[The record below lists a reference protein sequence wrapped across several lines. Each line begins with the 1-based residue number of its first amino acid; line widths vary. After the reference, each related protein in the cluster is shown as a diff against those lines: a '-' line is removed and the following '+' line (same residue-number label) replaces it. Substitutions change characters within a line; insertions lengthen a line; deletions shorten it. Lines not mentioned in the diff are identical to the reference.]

1 MPSNAAIK
9 PELLAKYAADFN
21 ADRAN
26 LVAADA
32 AVSSGVLKAA
42 TDYRGV
48 RELPRDF
55 SVELKQGSITNQKH
69 SGRCWMFASLNTLR
83 YELMHRWNLEDFEFS
98 ETYLFFWDA
107 MEKSNT
113 YLENVL
119 ATLDE
124 PTDSRVFEAINYG
137 PSDDG
142 GWWQMFAALVNKYG
156 LVPKSA
162 YPESANSTDSS
173 AFKQYLNSR
182 LHGFAAELRRRHA
195 AGASV
200 EELRAAKDEE
210 MSVVYRICAI
220 SLGEPPAKFDWIART
235 KGDDDAKGGCKD
247 GGKKAEGCCK
257 DSADEAKSCKCGDGC
272 KCESGKSCGCGKH
285 SGIDDRPVIRETGIT
300 PLEFYKKYV
309 PVDVNDFATL
319 CNSPMERTPFGKRY
333 RIRFSANVAEA
344 GDMEFVNVPL
354 DVFKKAA
361 IDQLTAGHPIWFAC
375 DCMQFALRD
384 AGFFDQSVVR
394 VDRLFGTEFPL
405 DKADGLEYGDSPSNH
420 AMTFTGVNLD
430 EDGKP
435 NRWKVENSWGKDNGV
450 DGYYVMS
457 DAWFD
462 RFVTE
467 IIIRKDFLDEATR
480 ALLTAEPVQLDPWQP
495 LTQPCR

>member
-1 MPSNAAIK
+1 MTTDASARAIK
-9 PELLAKYAADFN
+9 PELLRTYTEDFN
-21 ADRAN
+21 KDRAN
-26 LVAADA
+26 LIAADA
-32 AVSSGVLKAA
+32 AVSAGVLKAA

-48 RELPRDF
+48 RALPRDF
-55 SVELKQGSITNQKH
+55 SIELKQGSITNQER

-113 YLENVL
+113 YMENVL
-119 ATLDE
+119 RTLDE
-124 PTDSRVFEAINYG
+124 PTDSRLFEAINWG

-162 YPESANSTDSS
+162 YPESENSRNSDD
-173 AFKQYLNSR
+173 FKQYLNSKLR
-182 LHGFAAELRRRHA
+182 EFAAELRRRSA
-195 AGASV
+195 AGAS
-200 EELRAAKDEE
+200 EDELRALKDEY
-210 MSVVYRICAI
+210 MGTVYRICAV
-220 SLGEPPAKFDWIART
+220 SLGEPPEKFDFFART
-235 KGDDDAKGGCKD
+235 KDDAED
-247 GGKKAEGCCK
+247 DKKC
-257 DSADEAKSCKCGDGC
+257 DAKACKCNKD
-272 KCESGKSCGCGKH
+272 KSDKPKTGK
-285 SGIDDRPVIRETGIT
+285 DERPQIREIGIT

-319 CNSPMERTPFGKRY
+319 ANAPLKNRPFNQRY

-361 IDQLTAGHPIWFAC
+361 LDQLTAGHPIWFAC
-375 DCMQFALRD
+375 DCTQFALRKD
-384 AGFFDQSVVR
+384 GFFDQSVVR
-394 VDRLFGTEFPL
+394 VDQLFGTEFTG
-405 DKADGLEYGDSPSNH
+405 DKAHGLEYGDSPSNH

-435 NRWKVENSWGKDNGV
+435 NRWKVENSWGKDAGK

-462 RFVTE
+462 RYVTE
-467 IIIRKDFLDEATR
+467 LIIRKEYLDEATR
-480 ALLTAEPVQLDPWQP
+480 ALLTAEPVELDPWQP
-495 LTQPCR
+495 LTRRCR

>member
-1 MPSNAAIK
+1 MPSNAAIN
-9 PELLAKYAADFN
+9 PDLLVKYAADFN

-173 AFKQYLNSR
+173 AFKQYLNSK
-182 LHGFAAELRRRHA
+182 LHGFAAEMRRRHA
-195 AGASV
+195 AGV
-200 EELRAAKDEE
+200 GVDELRALKNEDMA
-210 MSVVYRICAI
+210 VVYRICAI
-220 SLGEPPAKFDWIART
+220 ALGEPPATFDWSART
-235 KGDDDAKGGCKD
+235 KGDDDAKD
-247 GGKKAEGCCK
+247 GK
-257 DSADEAKSCKCGDGC
+257 DSKSD
-272 KCESGKSCGCGKH
+272 KH
-285 SGIDDRPVIRETGIT
+285 SGIDDRPVLRETGIT

-319 CNSPMERTPFGKRY
+319 CNSPMAATPFGKRY

-354 DVFKKAA
+354 DVFRKAA

-375 DCMQFALRD
+375 DCTQFALRD

-394 VDRLFGTEFPL
+394 VDRLFGTDFPL

-430 EDGKP
+430 ADGKP
-435 NRWKVENSWGKDNGV
+435 NRWKVENSWGKDNGE

-467 IIIRKDFLDEATR
+467 IIIRKEFLDEATR
-480 ALLTAEPVQLDPWQP
+480 ELLTAEPVELEPWQP
-495 LTQPCR
+495 LTKRCR